1 MCLHEG
7 QYEDFSDI
15 FKSLIE
21 QVVKPDSGGKI
32 LDSKTL
38 LGAFQTPES
47 THYFELIILI
57 TYGLC

>member
-1 MCLHEG
+1 MFLHEG

-21 QVVKPDSGGKI
+21 QVVKPEQGGRT

-38 LGAFQTPES
+38 LGAFQTPDG
-47 THYFELIILI
+47 TD
-57 TYGLC
+57 